1 MYLSHKKISPLGTSD
16 RGSPRLLLLTP
27 DQVGYRSLTP
37 KRPVVGDLEQRTWG
51 EGDTS
56 VDVRASQLAA
66 AYEDSPVVVSW
77 RSLPKVLK
85 K

>member
-1 MYLSHKKISPLGTSD
+1 MK
-16 RGSPRLLLLTP
+16 
-27 DQVGYRSLTP
+27 
-37 KRPVVGDLEQRTWG
+37 
-51 EGDTS
+51 GDTS

-66 AYEDSPVVVSW
+66 YEDSSVVVSW

>member
-1 MYLSHKKISPLGTSD
+1 MKGH
-16 RGSPRLLLLTP
+16 
-27 DQVGYRSLTP
+27 
-37 KRPVVGDLEQRTWG
+37 
-51 EGDTS
+51 TS

-66 AYEDSPVVVSW
+66 AYEDSAVVVSW